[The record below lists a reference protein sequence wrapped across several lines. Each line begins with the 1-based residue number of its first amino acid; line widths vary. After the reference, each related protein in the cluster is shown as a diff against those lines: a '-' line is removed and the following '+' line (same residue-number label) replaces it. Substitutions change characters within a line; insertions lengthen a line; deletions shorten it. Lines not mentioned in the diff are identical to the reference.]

1 MLLLIIF
8 CLFPTILANQ
18 LQAHVHMDPRNKF
31 DGRYQIYSPREANGQ
46 FFAYNREMVC
56 CVQRDARGI
65 SAHFEHIKTFDS
77 TPKRLIFSTH
87 YAQDLD
93 VKACFEIQG
102 YSFVIF
108 QDRKN
113 GEHTIMRANNAKI
126 IKLNNIKIDRF
137 LFDHFS
143 QELLL
148 QIENSIYAINQVE
161 FLSWWTQNNQLPE
174 NITINL
180 ALVNNLTNSVN
191 DLFIADQ
198 KIYLLKYDTIYRQ
211 NLFDKEEQ
219 YVCQTN
225 SAKFGFLIF
234 PIEEQNSLDL
244 KIAEIDN
251 KAKIIMYIYFSLKII
266 VIFFTLIFAK
276 KYAQKILK
284 RKRNSSNERE
294 LIEFNGAVYPPSLV
308 IKA

>member
-1 MLLLIIF
+1 
-8 CLFPTILANQ
+8 
-18 LQAHVHMDPRNKF
+18 MDPRNKF

-56 CVQRDARGI
+56 CVQSDARGI

-113 GEHTIMRANNAKI
+113 GEHTIIRANNAKI
-126 IKLNNIKIDRF
+126 LKLNKIKIDRF

-143 QELLL
+143 HQLLL
-148 QIENSIYAINQVE
+148 QIDNSIYAINQEE
-161 FLSWWTQNNQLPE
+161 FISWWTNNYQLPE
-174 NITINL
+174 NVTINL
-180 ALVNNLTNSVN
+180 DLVHILTKPIN

-198 KIYLLKYDTIYRQ
+198 KIYLIKYDTIYRQ
-211 NLFDKEEQ
+211 NFFEKEEQ

-225 SAKFGFLIF
+225 SNKFGFLIF
-234 PIEEQNSLDL
+234 PTEEQNALDI
-244 KIAEIDN
+244 KIADIDG
-251 KAKIIMYIYFSLKII
+251 KAQIIMYLYLTTKII
-266 VIFFTLIFAK
+266 VILFLLIFAK
-276 KYAQKILK
+276 KYAHKILK
-284 RKRNSSNERE
+284 RKRNSSNDRE
-294 LIEFNGAVYPPSLV
+294 LIELNGGVYPPSLI